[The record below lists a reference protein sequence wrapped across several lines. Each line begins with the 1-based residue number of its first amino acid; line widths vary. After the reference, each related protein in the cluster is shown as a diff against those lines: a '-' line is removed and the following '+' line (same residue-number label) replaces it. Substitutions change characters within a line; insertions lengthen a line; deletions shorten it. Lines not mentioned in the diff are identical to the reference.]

1 MADLIAGIQTNW
13 QRFDTGEP
21 FTYGLLNELY
31 NEAYVAEKKM
41 GTILRIFGA
50 ITIFIACLGLFGLV
64 TFAAEQ
70 RVKEIGV
77 RKVMGASIMQIVQLL
92 SKDLIRLV
100 ALSFVIAF
108 PLGYYLM
115 NKWLEDFA
123 YRISIQWW
131 FFAVAGL
138 LTLLIALVTISA
150 KTIQAAIANPVD
162 ALRNE

>member
-1 MADLIAGIQTNW
+1 
-13 QRFDTGEP
+13 
-21 FTYGLLNELY
+21 
-31 NEAYVAEKKM
+31 
-41 GTILRIFGA
+41 
-50 ITIFIACLGLFGLV
+50 
-64 TFAAEQ
+64 
-70 RVKEIGV
+70 
-77 RKVMGASIMQIVQLL
+77 
-92 SKDLIRLV
+92 
-100 ALSFVIAF
+100 
-108 PLGYYLM
+108 M